1 MLALGNAGSA
11 GTEKGVLPV
20 LRDGALAATLHAS
33 NWKEAATA
41 TVGDRSWIFSRQKR
55 ELTGRWAA
63 EPEGLARLRARQASA
78 WKGTW
83 HLDLD
88 GEPVEAS
95 VASRWRNTRR
105 YLAGGRQIAES
116 GSTGGWSPKPTLTT
130 DPSLS
135 LDHAVFLL
143 WVELLIRKRAATQA
157 ASAAAGGAAAA
168 G

>member
-20 LRDGALAATLHAS
+20 LRDGALVATLHAS

-41 TVGDRSWIFSRQKR
+41 TVGDRSWIFSKQHR

-63 EPEGLARLRARQASA
+63 EPEGSARLRARQTSA

-83 HLDLD
+83 HLDL
-88 GEPVEAS
+88 A
-95 VASRWRNTRR
+95 
-105 YLAGGRQIAES
+105 
-116 GSTGGWSPKPTLTT
+116 GGWSPKPTLTT

-143 WVELLIRKRAATQA
+143 WVELLIRKRAAA
-157 ASAAAGGAAAA
+157 EAAAAGGAAVA

>member
-20 LRDGALAATLHAS
+20 LRDGALVATLHAS

-41 TVGDRSWIFSRQKR
+41 TVGDRSWIFSKQHR

-63 EPEGLARLRARQASA
+63 EPEGSARLRARQTSA

-95 VASRWRNTRR
+95 AASRWRNTRR
-105 YLAGGRQIAES
+105 YVAGGRQIAES

-143 WVELLIRKRAATQA
+143 WVELLIRKRAAAQA
-157 ASAAAGGAAAA
+157 SVAAGGAAAA